1 MKKSLHCIS
10 FIITT
15 SIFANQIADSEKLI
29 FPEYV
34 TAINGKVIDI
44 TELAKQKTVVVVTLK
59 ATWCPVCQVQLER
72 IREDLSEMAVCNL
85 TFLVLA
91 PGPAEELEQIQVR
104 IGFPFPFI
112 ADTNLEI
119 AKSLGLIL
127 RKNEIIPSILVLD
140 KNRQISWMQKGRNAF
155 YFGDPELM
163 DALNCEG
170 WI

>member
-1 MKKSLHCIS
+1 MKSLLRIS
-10 FIITT
+10 FIIATG
-15 SIFANQIADSEKLI
+15 IFADQIADSENLI

-34 TAINGKVIDI
+34 TAINGDVIDI
-44 TELAKQKTVVVVTLK
+44 AELAKQKTVVVVTLK
-59 ATWCPVCQVQLER
+59 ATWCPVCQVQLQR
-72 IREDLSEMAVCNL
+72 IRERLGEMVVCNL
-85 TFLVLA
+85 TFLVLS
-91 PGPAEELEQIQVR
+91 PGPAAELEQIQER

-119 AKSLGLIL
+119 AKSLDLQL
-127 RKNEIIPSILVLD
+127 RDNEIIPSILVLD